1 MRLGEGVG
9 LSGVLFHGVAISPS
23 ERSASFGIAVCKVHI
38 TDLCSGWATQTG
50 KAWDRKAF
58 PLPADVA
65 LPVPQERQSSWS
77 PILDTQPHHP
87 PGPQTSLALLWG
99 EPVPKARAGPCSP
112 LLACC
117 SCRKE
122 EVGVSTAG
130 IPTPTL
136 AVSRADA
143 LILQHMAVLGQL
155 TGARHRPLLAGLRPT
170 GSTAVCRG
178 SVRRELPARAL
189 WQRWL
194 FPEHLGVTPVRLAA
208 C

>member
-1 MRLGEGVG
+1 M
-9 LSGVLFHGVAISPS
+9 
-23 ERSASFGIAVCKVHI
+23 
-38 TDLCSGWATQTG
+38 
-50 KAWDRKAF
+50 
-58 PLPADVA
+58 
-65 LPVPQERQSSWS
+65 
-77 PILDTQPHHP
+77 
-87 PGPQTSLALLWG
+87 
-99 EPVPKARAGPCSP
+99 PKARAGPCSP

-136 AVSRADA
+136 AVPRADA

-189 WQRWL
+189 
-194 FPEHLGVTPVRLAA
+194 
-208 C
+208 